1 MLQDEALDDIINQY
15 HQKNE
20 VLAQFG
26 EQVSAATFYEDIFG
40 DLDIEMPVVII
51 DDDTSQKHIV
61 TMSVSE
67 ALLQAENR
75 NDMLLGGCTYFNH
88 WISKRSAKDIHT
100 FIVDM
105 DNVYA
110 GVLRTALQDD
120 WYTDGRKEYLPMP
133 TYIVNSGT
141 GLHLYFVLD
150 EPIPNYK
157 ISTEN
162 LDRLYRS
169 LAIGQTTKRI
179 YLKKQV
185 QWFGQ
190 DFRMAGGLNK
200 YSVENTIFRVGKKW
214 DIDQLAMA
222 VGLNDVHFV
231 RYGEPRTVQ
240 PKAPKSR
247 SHLTRNGWRSNRGFY
262 DYALANC
269 RNKTKEGN
277 RYTSMCALSVIAWK
291 CAVPEIELERDLKSL
306 LPKYN
311 EGATRLIKEK
321 EIHSAMKMYNSK
333 AMLTQR
339 ERLEDWQGWEYRG
352 PRRNGRKRE
361 VHLKLARGQKAML
374 KELGELKAEG
384 RPKGSNKQQ
393 LVCEWQQQHP
403 EGRKVDCERDTGLSR
418 HTVLK
423 WWNTVP
429 TPKVE
434 ENTTKIVCRGCT
446 IGDRKDLWYGFK
458 SSNTDFPNNTYMI
471 FEPEPT
477 NVHDP
482 NAVKVVFKGEMF
494 GTAGYVGKEFTSEVK
509 TIIVNSAKY
518 TIGLADETQIG
529 SRELSLI
536 VRWVE
541 REQNHKADR

>member
-1 MLQDEALDDIINQY
+1 MLQDEALDDIVDQF
-15 HQKNE
+15 HQKNA

-40 DLDIEMPVVII
+40 DLDLEMPVVII
-51 DDDTSQKHIV
+51 DDEDVSQKHIV
-61 TMSVSE
+61 TMTVSE
-67 ALLQAENR
+67 ALEQAESR
-75 NDMLLGGCTYFNH
+75 NDMLMGGCTYFNN
-88 WISKRSAKDIHT
+88 WISKKSAKDIHS
-100 FIVDM
+100 FIIDM

-110 GVLRTALQDD
+110 GVLRTALQND

-162 LDRLYRS
+162 LDKLYRS

-200 YSVENTIFRVGKKW
+200 YNLENTIFRIGDKW
-214 DIDQLAMA
+214 DIDKLARA

-240 PKAPKSR
+240 PKAQKAR
-247 SHLTRNGWRSNRGFY
+247 TRFKRTGWRSNRGFY
-262 DYALANC
+262 DYALENC

-291 CAVPEIELERDLKSL
+291 CAVPEFELERDLKSL

-311 EGATRLIKEK
+311 DGATRLIQEK
-321 EIHSAMKMYNSK
+321 EIYSAMKMYNSK

-339 ERLEDWQGWEYRG
+339 ERLEDWQGWEYK
-352 PRRNGRKRE
+352 PIKRNGRTQE
-361 VHLKLARGQKAML
+361 VHLQRARAVQSIDYPN
-374 KELGELKAEG
+374 GEWREGNG

-393 LVCEWQQQHP
+393 LVYEWQQQHP

-429 TPKVE
+429 TPKVK
-434 ENTTKIVCRGCT
+434 ENITKIVCRGCT
-446 IGDRKDLWYGFK
+446 IGDRKALWYSFK
-458 SSNTDFPNNTYMI
+458 SSNADFPNNTYMI

-482 NAVKVVFKGEMF
+482 NAVKIVFKGEMF
-494 GTAGYVGKEFTSEVK
+494 GTAGYVGKEFTAQVK
-509 TIIVNSAKY
+509 EIIAQAAKY
-518 TIGLADETQIG
+518 TIELADEKQIG

-536 VRWVE
+536 VRWVK
-541 REQNHKADR
+541 RE